1 MAKIDYKKELKE
13 LYNPSAK
20 QISEVV
26 APKMNYLMID
36 GKGDPNTAKE
46 YADAIQ
52 ALYPVAYTI
61 KFTMKKTNGFDF
73 GVLPLEGLWWSD
85 DMNDFINGK
94 KDNWKWTAM
103 IAQPEVVTRE
113 NFEEAVKEVKA
124 KKNPAAI
131 DKIRFEAFD
140 EGLSA
145 QIMHIGPYSAE
156 GDNIK
161 KVHDFLHEN
170 GYVFDG
176 LKQKHHE
183 IYLSDP
189 RRAAPEKLKTVIRQS
204 AVKAK

>member
-20 QISEVV
+20 QIFEVV
-26 APKMNYLMID
+26 VPKMNYLMID

-52 ALYPVAYTI
+52 TLYPVAYTI
-61 KFTMKKTNGFDF
+61 KFAMKKASGFDF

-85 DMNDFINGK
+85 DMNDFVAGK
-94 KDNWKWTAM
+94 KDNWKWTVM
-103 IAQPEVVTRE
+103 IAQPEAVTRE

-124 KKNPAAI
+124 KKNPAAV
-131 DKIRFEAFD
+131 DRIRFEAFD

-145 QIMHIGPYSAE
+145 QIMHIGPYSEE
-156 GDNIK
+156 GPNIAK
-161 KVHDFLHEN
+161 IHQYIKDKGGKLQ
-170 GYVFDG
+170 G
-176 LKQKHHE
+176 KHHE

-189 RRAAPEKLKTVIRQS
+189 RKADPTKLKTVVRQPFEI
-204 AVKAK
+204 